1 MTSPLPL
8 VCFVLA
14 WEFGGATLAKSDP
27 KKVVSRTLQEKTQL
41 SPLTVQERGLVVP
54 DLKAQDVVL
63 EHNSYCA
70 PKTKERHFSGHVL
83 GYVTPWN
90 SHGYDIAKIFG
101 NKFTMISPVWLQV
114 KRRGVEL
121 YQILGLHDSDQDWMK
136 SVKKQAR
143 NVRIVPRI
151 LFDKWTRDDYKSL
164 FTSEDEIEELA
175 KILIQ
180 VAKNKHFDGYVLE
193 VWSPSLQEQ
202 QKDLLHT
209 LTHVV
214 EALHQEQLMVILVV
228 PSTIVPGKDHLGMF
242 TKRAFDHLG
251 PIIDGFSLITYDYSA
266 AAEAPGPNAPL
277 SWVRDCVE
285 ILDPDSKWRDKILL
299 GLNFYGMDFSATSD
313 SREPILGDRYIRVLK
328 DHKPKLLWHQEFAEH
343 YFEYKRSK
351 SRKHLIFFPTLK
363 TCSRAKDRNVSA
375 PTPFVNLPFRGHSQG
390 LCVSERVLPHLALG
404 ALCRAQRCSLTRA
417 QTPGVTGRS
426 PLSQSIQLRLELAK
440 ELGTGV
446 AIWEL
451 GQGLDYFYDLL

>member
-1 MTSPLPL
+1 MRSLLPL
-8 VCFVLA
+8 ICIILA
-14 WEFGGATLAKSDP
+14 CKLGGATLAKSDP
-27 KKVVSRTLQEKTQL
+27 KKATSKTFQEKTQP
-41 SPLTVQERGLVVP
+41 STLTVQERGLVVS

-63 EHNSYCA
+63 EHGSYCA
-70 PKTKERHFSGHVL
+70 QKTRHRHFPGHVL

-90 SHGYDIAKIFG
+90 SHGYDIAKTFG
-101 NKFTMISPVWLQV
+101 NKFTLISPVWLQV
-114 KRRGVEL
+114 KRRGLEL
-121 YQILGLHDSDQDWMK
+121 YQILGLHDADQDWMK
-136 SVKKQAR
+136 SVKKQAK

-151 LFDKWTRDDYKSL
+151 LFDKWTRDDYRSL
-164 FTSEDEIEELA
+164 FSSEDEIEELA
-175 KILIQ
+175 KTLVQ
-180 VAKNKHFDGYVLE
+180 VAQNKHFNGYVLE

-214 EALHQEQLMVILVV
+214 EALHQAQLLVILVV

-242 TKRAFDHLG
+242 TKKAFDHLG
-251 PIIDGFSLITYDYSA
+251 PMIDGFSLITYDYS

-277 SWVRDCVE
+277 SWVRDCIE
-285 ILDPDSKWRDKILL
+285 ILDPDSKSRDKILL

-328 DHKPKLLWHQEFAEH
+328 DHKPKIVWHQEFAEH

-351 SRKHLIFFPTLK
+351 SRKHFIFFPTLK
-363 TCSRAKDRNVSA
+363 
-375 PTPFVNLPFRGHSQG
+375 
-390 LCVSERVLPHLALG
+390 
-404 ALCRAQRCSLTRA
+404 
-417 QTPGVTGRS
+417 
-426 PLSQSIQLRLELAK
+426 SIQLRLDLAK
-440 ELGTGV
+440 ELGTGI

>member
-1 MTSPLPL
+1 MGGEASQGLMLPPLQWSWLLGSCRDNEAGRRGAPAAPGAFAPARLPRSHKAGGSSPAPGLSRRGSWRRPEVAGAGQEVPPRVGSIRGKQL
-8 VCFVLA
+8 REPRGRSRISLA
-14 WEFGGATLAKSDP
+14 GGGATEGDAVTSL
-27 KKVVSRTLQEKTQL
+27 
-41 SPLTVQERGLVVP
+41 G
-54 DLKAQDVVL
+54 AQDVVL
-63 EHNSYCA
+63 EHSSYCA

-121 YQILGLHDSDQDWMK
+121 YQILGLHDADQDWMK
-136 SVKKQAR
+136 SVKKQNR

-251 PIIDGFSLITYDYSA
+251 PIIDGFSLITYDFSA

-277 SWVRDCVE
+277 TWVRDCVE

-363 TCSRAKDRNVSA
+363 
-375 PTPFVNLPFRGHSQG
+375 
-390 LCVSERVLPHLALG
+390 
-404 ALCRAQRCSLTRA
+404 
-417 QTPGVTGRS
+417 
-426 PLSQSIQLRLELAK
+426 SIQLRLDLAK

>member
-1 MTSPLPL
+1 MARPLPL
-8 VCFVLA
+8 MCFALA
-14 WEFGGATLAKSDP
+14 WALGGATLAKSDP
-27 KKVVSRTLQEKTQL
+27 KRAASGGLQEKTQL
-41 SPLTVQERGLVVP
+41 SAQTVQERGLVVP
-54 DLKAQDVVL
+54 DPKAQDVVL
-63 EHNSYCA
+63 EHSSYCA
-70 PKTKERHFSGHVL
+70 PKTKERHFSGRVL

-121 YQILGLHDSDQDWMK
+121 YQILGLHDADQDWMK
-136 SVKKQAR
+136 SVKKQNR

-251 PIIDGFSLITYDYSA
+251 PIIDGFSLITYDFSA

-277 SWVRDCVE
+277 TWVRDCVE

-363 TCSRAKDRNVSA
+363 
-375 PTPFVNLPFRGHSQG
+375 
-390 LCVSERVLPHLALG
+390 
-404 ALCRAQRCSLTRA
+404 
-417 QTPGVTGRS
+417 
-426 PLSQSIQLRLELAK
+426 SIQLRLDLAK

>member
-1 MTSPLPL
+1 MRSLLPL
-8 VCFVLA
+8 ICVALA
-14 WEFGGATLAKSDP
+14 CEMGGATLAKSDP
-27 KKVVSRTLQEKTQL
+27 KKVTSKTLQEKTQL
-41 SPLTVQERGLVVP
+41 STLTVQERGLVVS

-63 EHNSYCA
+63 EYSSYCA
-70 PKTKERHFSGHVL
+70 QKTKHRHFPGHVL
-83 GYVTPWN
+83 GLGTNLQDRSCSERGDLDESSGPWQGLRVKMPIPASCVTGPLCQAAQ
-90 SHGYDIAKIFG
+90 G
-101 NKFTMISPVWLQV
+101 
-114 KRRGVEL
+114 RG
-121 YQILGLHDSDQDWMK
+121 GLRGFLDWMK
-136 SVKKQAR
+136 SVKKQAK

-164 FTSEDEIEELA
+164 FSSEDEIEELA
-175 KILIQ
+175 KTFVQ
-180 VAKNKHFDGYVLE
+180 VAQNKHFDGYVLE

-214 EALHQEQLMVILVV
+214 EALHQAQLLVILVV

-242 TKRAFDHLG
+242 TKKAFDHLG
-251 PIIDGFSLITYDYSA
+251 PMIDGFSLITYDYS

-277 SWVRDCVE
+277 SWVRDCIE
-285 ILDPDSKWRDKILL
+285 ILDPDSKWRGKILL

-328 DHKPKLLWHQEFAEH
+328 DHKPKMIWHQEFAEH

-351 SRKHLIFFPTLK
+351 SRKHFIFFPTLK
-363 TCSRAKDRNVSA
+363 
-375 PTPFVNLPFRGHSQG
+375 
-390 LCVSERVLPHLALG
+390 
-404 ALCRAQRCSLTRA
+404 
-417 QTPGVTGRS
+417 
-426 PLSQSIQLRLELAK
+426 SIQLRLDLAK
-440 ELGTGV
+440 ELGTGI